1 MNFYQPDYLEF
12 TRCNTVNNWYNGY
25 DVCYFFN
32 NDDIQEYIKSENK
45 LFRVTTN
52 QVYYQKFYGEMLYKI
67 TGLNFLNYVG
77 CQ

>member
-1 MNFYQPDYLEF
+1 MIYYKPDYLGF
-12 TRCNTVNNWYNGY
+12 TRYRKHDYY

-32 NDDIQEYIKSENK
+32 NDEIKEHVNRSENK
-45 LFRVTTN
+45 LFCVTTN
-52 QVYYQKFYGEMLYKI
+52 PVYYQKFYGEILYEI

>member
-1 MNFYQPDYLEF
+1 MNYHKPDYLGF
-12 TRCNTVNNWYNGY
+12 TRYRKYDCY

-32 NDDIQEYIKSENK
+32 NDAIQQNIKSRNK
-45 LFRVTTN
+45 LFCVTTN
-52 QVYYQKFYGEMLYKI
+52 PVYYRKFYGEILYKI